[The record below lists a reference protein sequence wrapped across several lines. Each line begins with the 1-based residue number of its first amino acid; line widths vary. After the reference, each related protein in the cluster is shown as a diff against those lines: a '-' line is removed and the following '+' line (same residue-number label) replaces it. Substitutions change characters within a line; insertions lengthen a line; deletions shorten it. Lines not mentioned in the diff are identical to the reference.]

1 MKKSSNAFESKVFSR
16 WNVAAISWWS
26 LWDEWKWKA
35 TSYFKS
41 VDYVAVSV
49 WGANAG
55 HTVYY
60 DDSKLVLHELPW
72 GAIIEGAKVYCWQW
86 RVINIKWMNNE
97 ISDLSRAWV
106 DMQCKIIIAWNAQ
119 LIFDNLQKKLDGHI
133 EELKWRWSVWT
144 TKKWIGPAYALKALR
159 TWINVNTLLR
169 ASRKQ
174 LKDLVSINK
183 KLFKCL
189 NADALYTEIMISVES
204 LCSLIDRWIV
214 TIDETNMHLA
224 IANEKLK
231 RILVEISQS
240 SLLAIDWGM
249 YPYCTSSD
257 TSVNWVCSALN
268 IPKVHYHIMVLK
280 AIKSKVW
287 GWFFPTKFPDQ
298 IANIYREISWEFGA
312 TTGRP
317 RDVGWFDAV
326 ETRAI
331 LLRQVVD
338 AIFLTKVDMLNQI
351 PQVKIGEKYIA
362 WDESFSRIIPSVRD
376 YKDLVVKYSR
386 KFDIQWDI
394 TWLTDRDQLPK
405 SYEEYLNYLKKTLKF
420 NGELLVWTWPKS
432 QDSFVF

>member
-1 MKKSSNAFESKVFSR
+1 MKN
-16 WNVAAISWWS
+16 
-26 LWDEWKWKA
+26 WK
-35 TSYFKS
+35 
-41 VDYVAVSV
+41 
-49 WGANAG
+49 
-55 HTVYY
+55 
-60 DDSKLVLHELPW
+60 
-72 GAIIEGAKVYCWQW
+72 
-86 RVINIKWMNNE
+86 
-97 ISDLSRAWV
+97 
-106 DMQCKIIIAWNAQ
+106 
-119 LIFDNLQKKLDGHI
+119 
-133 EELKWRWSVWT
+133 
-144 TKKWIGPAYALKALR
+144 
-159 TWINVNTLLR
+159 
-169 ASRKQ
+169 
-174 LKDLVSINK
+174 
-183 KLFKCL
+183 
-189 NADALYTEIMISVES
+189 
-204 LCSLIDRWIV
+204 
-214 TIDETNMHLA
+214 
-224 IANEKLK
+224 
-231 RILVEISQS
+231 
-240 SLLAIDWGM
+240 
-249 YPYCTSSD
+249 D

-298 IANIYREISWEFGA
+298 IANIYREIAWEFGA

-394 TWLTDRDQLPK
+394 TWLTDREQLPK

-420 NGELLVWTWPKS
+420 NGELLVWTWPKP